1 MLPCVLSTNCR
12 YVSVC
17 IRRSCNHQCIFGTL
31 AATRSS
37 VRPSSSFVVL
47 RAVAGAH
54 NGEIFKIDSIYI
66 IKNIQLSNSR
76 QHHPKCFICTLWN
89 FKIYLVYLI
98 FCLAFLS
105 ICIDVLFTV
114 YGRYLKNK
122 KFNYYLTDIHYIHI
136 FNVCQTKV
144 LWRNKLYLLSQH
156 LFIV

>member
-1 MLPCVLSTNCR
+1 MYLWHTCR
-12 YVSVC
+12 HPQQC
-17 IRRSCNHQCIFGTL
+17 PTMFLLRRTPRCCWVPQWWNLQNRFYIYYKKHLIIQFLT
-31 AATRSS
+31 T
-37 VRPSSSFVVL
+37 PS
-47 RAVAGAH
+47 
-54 NGEIFKIDSIYI
+54 KI
-66 IKNIQLSNSR
+66 
-76 QHHPKCFICTLWN
+76 ICTLWN

-136 FNVCQTKV
+136 FSQAKV